1 MPIIILFLAW
11 ITSLAH
17 PTREAAP
24 AARVFPS
31 SAGLILISSTHDG
44 IAVAA
49 DGASSNADGTV
60 SQAQKLFPV
69 GKAGVVAIAGT
80 VSIQDPVT
88 RPVREEVNVSRITAA
103 WLDAHPDATLDIAI
117 KEINAAVAEA
127 TTKYFSTRAP
137 GADLGGYKFALI
149 FLGLSDGKPVINA
162 TRYYMPLAK
171 GKAMHAEPIMG
182 ETKTGQLWILGQS
195 RVAQA
200 LLSNSS
206 SSLPKF
212 RAEASIKKLH
222 SSRLADLTLQ
232 DYVNAFDTVLRA
244 TESTEGKKMIV
255 GKSAVAPPNKLAI
268 ISKDGFAWS
277 KPQ

>member
-1 MPIIILFLAW
+1 MPIIVFFLAW
-11 ITSLAH
+11 ITSLSTPA
-17 PTREAAP
+17 RETAP

-31 SAGLILISSTHDG
+31 STGLILISSMHDG

-69 GKAGVVAIAGT
+69 GKAGAVAIAGT

-103 WLDAHPDATLDIAI
+103 WLDAHPDATLDGAA
-117 KEINAAVAEA
+117 KEITAAIADA

-137 GADLGGYKFALI
+137 GADMGRYKFALI
-149 FLGLSDGKPVINA
+149 FMGSSEGKPVIHA
-162 TRYYMPLAK
+162 TRHYMPLGK
-171 GKAMHAEPIMG
+171 GKPMRTESVTG
-182 ETKTGQLWILGQS
+182 EAKTGQLWVFGQS

-206 SSLPKF
+206 ASLPKF
-212 RAEASIKKLH
+212 RAEASIRKLH
-222 SSRLADLTLQ
+222 SSRPADLTLQ

-255 GKSAVAPPNKLAI
+255 GKVAVAPPNKLAT

-277 KPQ
+277 KAQ

>member
-1 MPIIILFLAW
+1 MPILILFLAW
-11 ITSLAH
+11 ITSIAT
-17 PTREAAP
+17 PTRETAS

-31 SAGLILISSTHDG
+31 TTGLILITSTQEG
-44 IAVAA
+44 IAIAA
-49 DGASSNADGTV
+49 DGASWNADGTV

-69 GKAGVVAIAGT
+69 GKTGAVAVAGT

-103 WLDAHPDATLDIAI
+103 WLDAHPDATLDVATR
-117 KEINAAVAEA
+117 EINAAVTEA
-127 TTKYFSTRAP
+127 TAKYFSTRTA
-137 GADLGGYKFALI
+137 GADMGRYKFALI
-149 FLGLSDGKPVINA
+149 FAGFSDGKSVINA

-171 GKAMHAEPIMG
+171 GKGMRTEPIKG
-182 ETKTGQLWILGQS
+182 EIKTGQLWVFGQS
-195 RVAQA
+195 RVEQA
-200 LLSNSS
+200 LLTGSS
-206 SSLPKF
+206 ASLTKF

-222 SSRLADLTLQ
+222 SSRPAEITLQ

-255 GKSAVAPPNKLAI
+255 GKVAVAPPNKLAT

-277 KPQ
+277 KAQ